1 MDIVQLIEASRLLEI
16 MGLLL
21 ALAALIFVLFAMYLV
36 GRELVKHMP
45 NWVAARSTRTYASL
59 ASRPNTWTEILKRR
73 EYLGIADWFIT
84 RFTLLGVFGV
94 LAVGCAAWL
103 QQKSFAFG
111 MNVLAL
117 SILFGGACM
126 VGGWLLGLLF
136 GVPRTVTQLESG
148 NAPPPPP
155 PPPPPPSPPA
165 PGAAPAPAGGQAA
178 GGQAAG
184 AAAGATAAAASA
196 AAQADRTERRRAS
209 GVNTNLTD
217 ISDWL
222 TKTIVGVGLTQL
234 HQAPGFIWSFAG
246 KVNAAGF
253 QWQGHGQLLALAL
266 FVYFSIGGFWLGY
279 VATRTVLTALL
290 NQFDGS
296 DQDPSVTALSLNEL
310 TLTYSGSIEPAPAG
324 SLLAAADAA
333 LLARPRTSLTNPVE
347 IAAWGAAQAR
357 AGNLQAAHEA
367 LQTAHEMVPADPVFR
382 QLLAKVLSALGD
394 RTSSQR
400 LGPDPWLEV
409 YNALYDPAPDGFA
422 KAIEKGEM
430 LARDREGGT
439 RSASL
444 HLWLASA
451 YGQKYAFEKAR
462 NSSEEILAPIKA
474 KALAEA
480 RSAIEIDRAVLPTL
494 RGLWNPVPGAEDDD
508 LVVFK
513 DDPDFKALLGG
524 TP

>member
-1 MDIVQLIEASRLLEI
+1 MDIAQLIEASRLLEF

-45 NWVAARSTRTYASL
+45 DWVAARSIRTNASL

-84 RFTLLGVFGV
+84 RFTLLGVAGV

-103 QQKSFAFG
+103 QHKSFAFG
-111 MNVLAL
+111 LRVFAL

-126 VGGWLLGLLF
+126 VGGWLFGLLF
-136 GVPRTVTQLESG
+136 GVPRSVSQPET
-148 NAPPPPP
+148 APPPAPAPAPP
-155 PPPPPPSPPA
+155 PGPGPA
-165 PGAAPAPAGGQAA
+165 NAPAGGQTA
-178 GGQAAG
+178 
-184 AAAGATAAAASA
+184 AAAASA
-196 AAQADRTERRRAS
+196 SATAQAASREHRRAS

-234 HQAPGFIWSFAG
+234 YQAPGFIWRFAG
-246 KVNAAGF
+246 RVNADGF
-253 QWQGHGQLLALAL
+253 QWPEHGQLLALAL
-266 FVYFSIGGFWLGY
+266 FVYFSVGGFWLGY

-296 DQDPSVTALSLNEL
+296 DQEPSVTALSLNEL
-310 TLTYSGSIEPAPAG
+310 TLTYSGNIEPAPAG
-324 SLLAAADAA
+324 SLLAAADSA

-357 AGNLQAAHEA
+357 AGNLQAAQEA
-367 LQTAHEMVPADPVFR
+367 LQTAHEMAPSDPVYR
-382 QLLAKVLSALGD
+382 SLLAKVLSAMGD
-394 RTSSQR
+394 RRASQQ
-400 LGPDPWLEV
+400 LGGDPWLEV
-409 YNALYDPAPDGFA
+409 FNALYDPAPQGFA
-422 KAIEKGEM
+422 KAIERGEM

-439 RSASL
+439 KSASL

-462 NSSEEILAPIKA
+462 NALPDVLNPIKA

-480 RSAIEIDRAVLPTL
+480 RAAIEIDRGVLPTL
-494 RGLWNPVPGAEDDD
+494 RDLWNPAPGSEDDD
-508 LVVFK
+508 LVVFR
-513 DDPDFKALLGG
+513 DDPDFSALLGG
-524 TP
+524 ST

>member
-1 MDIVQLIEASRLLEI
+1 MDLFQLIEASRVLEI

-21 ALAALIFVLFAMYLV
+21 ALAALVFVLFAMYLV

-45 NWVAARSTRTYASL
+45 GWMAARTTRTTASL

-84 RFTLLGVFGV
+84 RFTLLGVLGV
-94 LAVGCAAWL
+94 LAVGVAAWL

-111 MNVLAL
+111 LNVTAL
-117 SILFGGACM
+117 SMLFGGACL
-126 VGGWLLGLLF
+126 VGGWLFGLLF
-136 GVPRTVTQLESG
+136 GVPRTVTQLDTG
-148 NAPPPPP
+148 NPPPPP
-155 PPPPPPSPPA
+155 PPPPP
-165 PGAAPAPAGGQAA
+165 APAAGA
-178 GGQAAG
+178 GAAG
-184 AAAGATAAAASA
+184 AAPGSQAAGNAAAASA
-196 AAQADRTERRRAS
+196 AAQAARNERRRAN

-234 HQAPGFIWSFAG
+234 HEAPGFIWSFAG

-253 QWQGHGQLLALAL
+253 QWPGHGQLLALAL
-266 FVYFSIGGFWLGY
+266 FVYFAVGGFWLGY
-279 VATRTVLTALL
+279 IATRTVLTALL
-290 NQFDGS
+290 NQFDSS
-296 DQDPSVTALSLNEL
+296 DQEPSVTALSLNEL

-333 LLARPRTSLTNPVE
+333 QLARPRASLTHPVE

-357 AGNLQAAHEA
+357 AGNLQAAQEA
-367 LQTAHEMVPADPVFR
+367 LQTAHEMVPADPVYR
-382 QLLAKVLSALGD
+382 QLLAKVLSAMGD
-394 RTSSQR
+394 RRASQQ

-409 YNALYDPAPDGFA
+409 FNALYDPAPEGFA
-422 KAIEKGEM
+422 KAIEKGET

-439 RSASL
+439 KSASL

-462 NSSEEILAPIKA
+462 NASEEVLAPIKA

-480 RSAIEIDRAVLPTL
+480 KSAIDIDPAVLPAL
-494 RGLWNPVPGAEDDD
+494 RGLWNPAPGAEDDD
-508 LVVFK
+508 LAVFK

-524 TP
+524 SA